1 MTKRVSLFVTCV
13 VDQLLPR
20 AGLAMAEVLA
30 KVGYEVEFRPAQTC
44 CGRPAYEAGCR
55 EQAQQVGAAFQRTFA
70 DAEYVVTPSTSCAT
84 MLRKRL
90 PELCGPSMQKG
101 ARETAGRVWEFSR
114 FLVEVARVEDVG
126 ARFEHPVV
134 VQEAEG
140 LHGGVR
146 LLSHVKGLQQLPLSD
161 WAGSGHLWGH
171 REPVSP
177 MLVQRIAAS
186 GASHVVGMEA
196 ERLLLLRGA
205 LERGGHAIETVHLAE
220 VLASR

>member
-13 VDQLLPR
+13 VDQLLPS

-30 KVGYEVEFRPAQTC
+30 RAGYEVEFRPAQTC

-55 EQAQQVGAAFQRTFA
+55 EQAQLVGEHFLRSFA
-70 DAEYVVTPSTSCAT
+70 DAEYVVTPSTACAT

-90 PELCGPSMQKG
+90 PEFGGLA
-101 ARETAGRVWEFSR
+101 ARELAGRVWEFSR

-126 ARFEHPVV
+126 ARFEHAAV

-140 LHGGVR
+140 LNCGPR
-146 LLSHVKGLQQLPLSD
+146 LLAHVKGLEQVCVSD
-161 WAGSGHLWGH
+161 WAGSGKLWG
-171 REPVSP
+171 RGEPVSP
-177 MLVQRIAAS
+177 ALVNRIGAS
-186 GASHVVGMEA
+186 GASHVIGMEA
-196 ERLLLLRGA
+196 ERLLLLRRA
-205 LERGGHAIETVHLAE
+205 LEKAGHAIETVHLAE